1 MLESLLTAVIGI
13 LIIMGAW
20 FVIQAVV
27 RKNSGCGSDR
37 DVLEYLAHGC
47 GACERSKACHNRAE
61 SAGREPAAPNRMLNS
76 R

>member
-20 FVIQAVV
+20 FVIQALI

-47 GACERSKACHNRAE
+47 GACDRSKCRKSE
-61 SAGREPAAPNRMLNS
+61 SAKSEENHHELV
-76 R
+76 

>member
-20 FVIQAVV
+20 FVIQAVI

-47 GACERSKACHNRAE
+47 GACDRSKACRKSEEKHHE
-61 SAGREPAAPNRMLNS
+61 LV
-76 R
+76 